1 MSITVK
7 QEIQTTTN
15 YENFG
20 VSVEGM
26 LATTEITYTIERIDN
41 FDGRLATGVFTV
53 QIGETYSSERFRFI
67 FKYSGEGNPLDQ
79 AESALKDWFDSQAE
93 ITDLIEN
100 DLGSDSADQ

>member
-20 VSVEGM
+20 VSVEGI

-41 FDGRLATGVFTV
+41 FDGKLATGVFTV

-79 AESALKDWFDSQAE
+79 AENALKEWFDSQASSAA
-93 ITDLIEN
+93 IEE
-100 DLGSDSADQ
+100 

>member
-26 LATTEITYTIERIDN
+26 LATTEITYTI
-41 FDGRLATGVFTV
+41 
-53 QIGETYSSERFRFI
+53 
-67 FKYSGEGNPLDQ
+67 
-79 AESALKDWFDSQAE
+79 
-93 ITDLIEN
+93 
-100 DLGSDSADQ
+100 